1 MPGTSDNFDGNK
13 VLIGPGKIYA
23 DLAVP
28 GHNGRLIVDPATLT
42 PDSGQ
47 NPDAVHLGYTREGGE
62 VTVRPEFTD
71 FFGDESQFPLLTRV
85 QQEVVAISGEILQVT
100 DFDVMEIL
108 MPTSTRSTIPGID
121 GIHFGGATALNYTSV
136 AIIAPLVAD
145 PTRIWVAHLYEAFN
159 NQGIAARVTRTALAG
174 SPFAFQGRAIGTRP
188 AGDQVGVLFKTNIAG
203 S

>member
-1 MPGTSDNFDGNK
+1 MPGTADNFDGNK

-28 GHNGRLIVDPATLT
+28 GAGGRLIVDPSTLS
-42 PDSGQ
+42 PDANQ
-47 NPDAVHLGYTREGGE
+47 NPDARHLGYTREGGE

-71 FFGDESQFPLLTRV
+71 FFGDESQFPLITRV
-85 QQEVVAISGEILQVT
+85 QQEVVAITGEILQVT

-108 MPTSTRSTIPGID
+108 MPTATRSTISGID

-136 AIIAPLVAD
+136 AIIAPLVEDA
-145 PTRIWVAHLYEAFN
+145 TRIWVAHLYEAFN
-159 NQGIAARVTRTALAG
+159 NAGVAARVTRTALAG
-174 SPFAFQGRAIGTRP
+174 SPFAFQGRAIGTRA
-188 AGDQVGVLFKTNIAG
+188 AGDQVGVLFKTDIAG

>member
-1 MPGTSDNFDGNK
+1 MAGTADNFDGTK

-28 GHNGRLIVDPATLT
+28 GHNGRLIVDPTTLT
-42 PDSGQ
+42 PDDTQ
-47 NPDAVHLGYTREGGE
+47 NPDALHLGYTREGGE
-62 VTVRPEFTD
+62 VTVQPQFTD

-85 QQEVVAISGEILQVT
+85 QQEVVSISGEILQVT
-100 DFDVMEIL
+100 DFNVMEIL
-108 MPTSTRSTIPGID
+108 MPTSTRSALPGVD
-121 GIHFGGATALNYTSV
+121 GIHFGGATALRYTSV
-136 AIIAPLVAD
+136 AIIAPLVED

-159 NQGIAARVTRTALAG
+159 NQGVAARISRTTLAG

-188 AGDQVGVLFKTNIAG
+188 AGDQVGVLFKTDIAG

>member
-1 MPGTSDNFDGNK
+1 MAGVTDNFDGTK

-23 DLAVP
+23 DLVVP
-28 GHNGRLIVDPATLT
+28 GHGGRLIVDPSTLT
-42 PDSGQ
+42 PDLTQ

-62 VTVRPEFTD
+62 VTVQPQFTD

-85 QQEVVAISGEILQVT
+85 QQEVVSISGEILQVT
-100 DFDVMEIL
+100 DMNVMEIL
-108 MPTSTRSTIPGID
+108 MPTATRSTISGID
-121 GIHFGGATALNYTSV
+121 GIHFGGAAALTYTSV
-136 AIIAPLVAD
+136 AIIAPLVEDA
-145 PTRIWVAHLYEAFN
+145 TRIWVAHLYEAFN
-159 NQGIAARVTRTALAG
+159 NQGVAARVTRTALAG